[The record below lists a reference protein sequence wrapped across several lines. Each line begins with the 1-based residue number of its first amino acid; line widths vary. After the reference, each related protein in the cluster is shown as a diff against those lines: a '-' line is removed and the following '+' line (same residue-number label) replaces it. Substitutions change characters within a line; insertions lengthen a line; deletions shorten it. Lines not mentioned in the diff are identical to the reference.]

1 MGKDPEGQVAVIACG
16 KIDCDAM
23 TTATAPTSAPPERVV
38 LRRVAWETYEALL
51 RDLDGQHL
59 RLTYDRGTLEI
70 MSPGRHHARAQKFI
84 ARLVDSFTLE
94 LNIPL
99 VGLSDT
105 TWKSESLAKG
115 LEADECYYVGNN
127 AVWVAALDEDAEIRL
142 PGDPPPDLAIE
153 VDITSSSLDK
163 EAIYASLGVPELWR
177 WEDDQLRIRVL
188 RPEGKYERRNA
199 SISLPQLPLAVIEQ
213 FVRRRTP
220 IDDTSVM
227 REFSAWVRSHFPQTH
242 P

>member
-1 MGKDPEGQVAVIACG
+1 MI
-16 KIDCDAM
+16 
-23 TTATAPTSAPPERVV
+23 TATAPTSAPPERVV
-38 LRRVAWETYEALL
+38 LRGVSWETYEALL

-70 MSPGRHHARAQKFI
+70 MSPSRHHARAQKFI
-84 ARLVDSFTLE
+84 ARLIESFTLE
-94 LNIPL
+94 FNIPL

-115 LEADECYYVGNN
+115 LEADECYYVGDN
-127 AVWVAALDEDAEIRL
+127 ALWVAALDEDAEIHL

-177 WEDDQLRIRVL
+177 WEADELRVRVL
-188 RPEGKYERRNA
+188 RPDGKYERRNA
-199 SISLPQLPLAVIEQ
+199 TISFPQLPIAVIEQ
-213 FVRRRTP
+213 VVRRRTS
-220 IDDTSVM
+220 IHDTAVM
-227 REFSAWVRSHFPQTH
+227 REFSAWVRSQFPNTN